1 MKNDELMLNIIF
13 EEDNYE
19 MMLLMKKDITLKALL
34 EALYY
39 GIKKS
44 GDARHFEML
53 RNYFR
58 HHDTLVIRHRSVSG
72 DQLITL
78 RDNNEMNDSNFYPY
92 TVTLEELG
100 IVTTSQFV
108 IPSCHYNK
116 GATGVLQISMPV
128 LFRKGMEFDALRD
141 QKRLEYNISTRRIA
155 TTEHSVIDII
165 PPSDIP
171 KKNQRSYADIIIP
184 TFLSVG
190 SLLAVRAIL
199 AVFQDSLSGFSMVAM
214 MMATAL
220 STTITQTYNYIKQ
233 GAEDKISV
241 EDWRI
246 TYQEYLNNILKRI
259 RQWQESDVVYL
270 RTTYPDIGHLFK
282 NVMKLDRSIFSRS
295 QNDSDFM
302 KVVLGTSSKVEP
314 LFEIKHEKR
323 DQIIDNARYKLIDEN
338 DELRVEI
345 LYDESLRSA
354 KSRRKRRKSVEKYGE
369 RDMGDGALVDFA
381 YDLATDKFRYLSGS
395 KSKMFPPLLL
405 DLKNCGALGIVYERS
420 QHKKYAAHFIEHII
434 FELSYYHTPEDI
446 QFVIFFNPTEDEH
459 ERMEKIRNYK
469 NLPHLNELFGDASQ
483 FVFNKRSCAVVF
495 EKLYAIM
502 NGRTKE
508 MQSEEK
514 DKTEEKITQIVCIVF
529 DDYDIKETGFSQ
541 YLPKP
546 PEEGEKYVNKNGLT
560 FIFVSESIEQ
570 LPPYCGSIIEFN
582 DAAEGDANLSSRYNM
597 LTRSSL
603 NKLSNFNNDQFKSVD
618 DPAKLIEYKPFR
630 NPYIFSFSE
639 KDEQEIDK
647 NYEEAFRRLSALYY
661 RRIAEN
667 GNVPSMVT
675 LFDMY
680 RDYQIQQN
688 KQHYWSD
695 MGAIYRNWMEILPK
709 TEALQGLLQFI
720 FGRIPTNLTMMES
733 HILFNMILDNWNRND
748 VTNNLSVPIGA
759 NEHGKV
765 FLDLHEKAD
774 GPHMLV
780 AGTTGSGKSETIITY
795 LIGLCMKYSPSDL
808 NLMLVDMK
816 GGGFSNRLRTLPHCV
831 GVVDDTSGESEGI
844 SAVYMLKRFLEV
856 LNAEIKYRKLLL
868 NDLGVDNVDAYI
880 RSQRIIARL
889 LLEGEDEDLI
899 KKLNQKQLEKYRLL
913 KKQNTGT
920 GRKDIPKPL
929 SHLVLVVDEF
939 TELKRFSS
947 ESSDIDFI
955 SEITTIARVG
965 RTLGFHIILVSQ
977 NIEGAITDDIRVNS
991 KSRICL
997 KVATR
1002 GASKEMLDGRPD
1014 AASPTMPGNGRAYL
1028 LVGTGS
1034 KFLYFQSAYT
1044 GGSKNDKMERKV
1056 EVVKVNS
1063 YGNYEKF
1070 YVSSED
1076 NERVKKDSKKD
1087 NEHDTQL
1094 DYAVKI
1100 IEAISMGNIGE
1111 CCFTLPRVIFK
1122 EPLKAVYPDET
1133 EWSE

>member
-78 RDNNEMNDSNFYPY
+78 RDNNEMDDSNFYPY

-108 IPSCHYNK
+108 IPSCHYNN

-155 TTEHSVIDII
+155 TTEPSVIDII

-302 KVVLGTSSKVEP
+302 KVVLGTSAKVEP

-369 RDMGDGALVDFA
+369 RDMGDFNSYFSSIPKMETERLIFTAFTREDMNA
-381 YDLATDKFRYLSGS
+381 YFEILRDKDVQRYLGGGV
-395 KSKMFPPLLL
+395 PLFDKEPHISNWLNNINDKLL
-405 DLKNCGALGIVYERS
+405 KRKLVFTWCIREKRSNQVIV
-420 QHKKYAAHFIEHII
+420 
-434 FELSYYHTPEDI
+434 
-446 QFVIFFNPTEDEH
+446 
-459 ERMEKIRNYK
+459 RNYK

-1076 NERVKKDSKKD
+1076 NERIKKDSKKD